1 MNIKEEHGV
10 YSRTDRVIAE
20 ITNKR
25 EEYLQQKIIDYA
37 KQHAEEYGEEVE
49 VIFLDEDKV
58 RMIIKLGIQ
67 EYLKRENEKGE

>member
-1 MNIKEEHGV
+1 MNIKEENGV
-10 YSRTDRVIAE
+10 YSITDRVIAE

>member
-1 MNIKEEHGV
+1 MNIKEENRV
-10 YSRTDRVIAE
+10 FSITNRVIAE
-20 ITNKR
+20 IINKR

>member
-1 MNIKEEHGV
+1 MNIKEENGV
-10 YSRTDRVIAE
+10 FSITDRVIAE

-25 EEYLQQKIIDYA
+25 EEYLQQKIIDYE
-37 KQHAEEYGEEVE
+37 KQHADEYGEEIE

>member
-1 MNIKEEHGV
+1 MNIKEENGV
-10 YSRTDRVIAE
+10 FSITDRVIAE

-25 EEYLQQKIIDYA
+25 EEYLEQKIIDYA

>member
-1 MNIKEEHGV
+1 MLK
-10 YSRTDRVIAE
+10 TIAE
-20 ITNKR
+20 VLEVDVKYFY
-25 EEYLQQKIIDYA
+25 EDVKIKVIN
-37 KQHAEEYGEEVE
+37 QTEEYGEEVE